1 MRKWWEEMQ
10 TTVANDAEARKAAVK
25 HYDKPW
31 SQLKVVFKKGVKF
44 YIEKVRRLE
53 VGAGTQG
60 SCHKRGQHGVRLNR
74 FSSARGC
81 RDTGGGRTD
90 HLVQYKI
97 MMKQWVE
104 TERSHGHSVDMTDL
118 ILQWCWY
125 AGEVVKELEVKEL
138 EPHDRIFPSSIGTG
152 WGKS

>member
-1 MRKWWEEMQ
+1 MCKWWEEMQ

-31 SQLKVVFKKGVKF
+31 LQLKGIFKKGVKF

-53 VGAGTQG
+53 VGAGTKG
-60 SCHKRGQHGVRLNR
+60 SCHKRGQHGASLNR

-81 RDTGGGRTD
+81 RGIGGGRTD
-90 HLVQYKI
+90 HLVQYTI